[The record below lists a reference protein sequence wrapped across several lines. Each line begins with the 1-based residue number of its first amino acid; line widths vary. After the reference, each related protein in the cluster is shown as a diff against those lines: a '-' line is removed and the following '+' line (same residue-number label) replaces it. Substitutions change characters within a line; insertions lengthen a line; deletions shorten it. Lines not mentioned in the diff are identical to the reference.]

1 MIRRDFVKLL
11 VGGIAV
17 AAAPAIC
24 KKQCCGA
31 LRPDGQKY
39 PVLTTHE
46 GKHCCVECGTVDEIN
61 SALYVRG
68 LRPCPHSYHSSD
80 EHFVECAYDRFLKS
94 LELSVKEIVRRDH
107 APFERIEIDPPH
119 EGFRLVKL
127 SVEGNP
133 VPYTWKLL
141 YEL

>member
-1 MIRRDFVKLL
+1 MQGDSRQRRIVPLMISTRRKFLKQL
-11 VGGIAV
+11 VGS
-17 AAAPAIC
+17 AAALAAPLVF
-24 KKQCCGA
+24 GS
-31 LRPDGQKY
+31 RVRRRFPDDW
-39 PVLTTHE
+39 
-46 GKHCCVECGTVDEIN
+46 TVDEVN
-61 SALYVRG
+61 RWLYHRG
-68 LRPCPHSYHSSD
+68 LRPCIHSFHSSD
-80 EHFVECAYDRFLKS
+80 EEFAECVYDRFLKS

-133 VPYTWKLL
+133 VPYTWKIL

>member
-1 MIRRDFVKLL
+1 MIGRREFLKL
-11 VGGIAV
+11 VGFGTAACV
-17 AAAPAIC
+17 AASLVVSGLPR
-24 KKQCCGA
+24 KF
-31 LRPDGQKY
+31 PDDWS
-39 PVLTTHE
+39 
-46 GKHCCVECGTVDEIN
+46 VDEVN
-61 SALYVRG
+61 RWLYHRG
-68 LRPCPHSYHSSD
+68 LRPCIHSFHSSD
-80 EHFVECAYDRFLKS
+80 EEFAECVYDRFLKS